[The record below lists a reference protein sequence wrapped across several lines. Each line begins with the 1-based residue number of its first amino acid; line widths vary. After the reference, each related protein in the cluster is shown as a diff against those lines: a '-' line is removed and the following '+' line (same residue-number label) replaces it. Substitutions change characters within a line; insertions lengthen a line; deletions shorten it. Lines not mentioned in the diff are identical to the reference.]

1 MECVEDREALHG
13 VAYKGTGE
21 SGDSCPGPT
30 GRADDAGHVNGD
42 SIIMALEDWAVALV
56 VIGSVLAV
64 MCLLS
69 FVYYWFVLRYRVAS
83 SSVSMKGKTIIITG
97 ASSGI
102 GKATALGL
110 ARRGARLILACRNEE
125 KTAQVISEIK
135 QKVPQGPEI
144 LYRHLDLAS
153 LQSVRKCAEQI
164 TREESHIDTLIN
176 NAGRHI

>member
-30 GRADDAGHVNGD
+30 GRADDAGYVDGD
-42 SIIMALEDWAVALV
+42 SIMALEDWAVALV

-110 ARRGARLILACRNEE
+110 ARRGAHLILACRNEE
-125 KTAQVISEIK
+125 KTAQVISEVK

-144 LYRHLDLAS
+144 LYRHLNLAS
-153 LQSVRKCAEQI
+153 LQSVRKFAEQI
-164 TREESHIDTLIN
+164 IQEESHIDILIN
-176 NAGRHI
+176 NAAQ